1 MSYTK
6 INSIPLTVAFSLLLV
21 SALSLSFALVDG
33 VVSEPTYGVVSSVS
47 KRFLAEDNATGNASL
62 VLAAERTHRRDP
74 LEDRSYY
81 TGGWNISSSHY
92 WASVAYTGA
101 PLFIIALFWF
111 VACGI
116 SLLLVC
122 ICCCCCRR
130 GRYGYSR
137 TAYALSL
144 ILLSAFTIAAIIG
157 SIFLYTGQGKFH
169 DGTKHTLDYVVQQAG
184 STVDNLRNVSNILAV
199 AKHTGI
205 SQIFLPQNVQTNIDK
220 VDTKISSAAET
231 LETETEKNKKN
242 IMIVLDL
249 VRRILIIVAAV
260 MLGLAALG
268 FLLSILGLQF
278 IVYILVIIGW
288 ILVAVTFILCG
299 AFLVLHKILQST
311 NLILVL
317 LASFFVCSVIYF
329 PKFLTIV
336 LSILSATGDTCVAM
350 DDWVKNPSAH
360 TALDDII
367 PCVDTATAQETLSQ
381 SKEVTYQLV
390 GVTNTII
397 TNVSN
402 INLPPGVGYNQSGPL
417 VPNLC
422 NPFNSDKTDRKCA
435 SGEVELSNATQVW
448 RNYVC
453 EVSASNMC
461 STVGRLTPSMY
472 DQMTAVVNVSNGLY
486 HSGPFLKEL
495 LDCTF
500 LRDTFTVIHDE
511 HCPDLSRYSKWIYIG
526 LALVSVSVMLSL
538 ICWVL
543 YARERRHR
551 KYTKLVDATSGQES
565 LAGKSH
571 G

>member
-6 INSIPLTVAFSLLLV
+6 PNPIPLIVALLSLLLLSAV
-21 SALSLSFALVDG
+21 SVSLVNGTSLVDG
-33 VVSEPTYGVVSSVS
+33 VSSEPIYGVVSSGS
-47 KRFLAEDNATGNASL
+47 KRFLAENNGTENSSL
-62 VLAAERTHRRDP
+62 ILAAERTHRKDP
-74 LEDRSYY
+74 LEDRKYY
-81 TGGWNISSSHY
+81 TGGWNISDDHY

-111 VACGI
+111 LACGI
-116 SLLLVC
+116 CLLLVC

-144 ILLSAFTIAAIIG
+144 IFLSAFTIAAIIG
-157 SIFLYTGQGKFH
+157 SAFLYTGQGKFH

-184 STVDNLRNVSNILAV
+184 STVDSLRNVSDILAV
-199 AKHTGI
+199 AKHTGVN
-205 SQIFLPQNVQTNIDK
+205 QIFLPQNVQNNIDR
-220 VDTKISSAAET
+220 VDAKISSAAET
-231 LETETEKNKKN
+231 LESETEKNKKD
-242 IMIVLDL
+242 IMMILDV
-249 VRRILIIVAAV
+249 VRRILVIVAAV

-268 FLLSILGLQF
+268 FLFSILGLQVL
-278 IVYILVIIGW
+278 VYILVIIGW

-299 AFLVLHKILQST
+299 AFLVLH
-311 NLILVL
+311 N
-317 LASFFVCSVIYF
+317 
-329 PKFLTIV
+329 
-336 LSILSATGDTCVAM
+336 ATGDTCVAM

-367 PCVDTATAQETLSQ
+367 PCVDTVTAQETLSQ

-390 GVTNTII
+390 GVVNRII
-397 TNVSN
+397 INVSN
-402 INLPPGVGYNQSGPL
+402 INPPSGVGYNQSGPL
-417 VPNLC
+417 VPTLC
-422 NPFNSDKTDRKCA
+422 NPFNSDKTGRKCA
-435 SGEVELSNATQVW
+435 SGEVELNNATQVW

-453 EVSASNMC
+453 QVSASNVC

-486 HSGPFLKEL
+486 HSGPFLSEL

-500 LRDTFTVIHDE
+500 LRDTLTVIHNE
-511 HCPDLSRYSKWIYIG
+511 HCPDLGRYSKWVYVG
-526 LALVSVSVMLSL
+526 LALVSASVMLSL

-565 LAGKSH
+565 LEGKRH
-571 G
+571 W

>member
-6 INSIPLTVAFSLLLV
+6 PKQIPLIVALLSLLVV
-21 SALSLSFALVDG
+21 SAASVSLVNGTSLVDG
-33 VVSEPTYGVVSSVS
+33 S
-47 KRFLAEDNATGNASL
+47 KSFLEEKNAAGNSSL

-81 TGGWNISSSHY
+81 TGGWNISNDHY

-101 PLFIIALFWF
+101 PLFIIAVFWF
-111 VACGI
+111 AACGI
-116 SLLLVC
+116 CLLLVC

-144 ILLSAFTIAAIIG
+144 TFLAAFTIAAIIG
-157 SIFLYTGQGKFH
+157 SVFLYTGQGKFH
-169 DGTKHTLDYVVQQAG
+169 DGTKHTLDYVVQQAR
-184 STVDNLRNVSNILAV
+184 STVDGLRNVSNILAV
-199 AKHTGI
+199 AKHTGV
-205 SQIFLPQNVQTNIDK
+205 SQIFLPQNVQNNIDK
-220 VDTKISSAAET
+220 VDAKISSAAET
-231 LETETEKNKKN
+231 LESETEKNEKD
-242 IMIVLDL
+242 IMIILDI
-249 VRRILIIVAAV
+249 VRRILIIVATV
-260 MLGLAALG
+260 MLGLAAIG
-268 FLLSILGLQF
+268 FLFSILGLQVL
-278 IVYILVIIGW
+278 VYILVIIGW

-299 AFLVLHKILQST
+299 AFLVLH
-311 NLILVL
+311 N
-317 LASFFVCSVIYF
+317 
-329 PKFLTIV
+329 
-336 LSILSATGDTCVAM
+336 ATGDTCVAM
-350 DDWVKNPSAH
+350 DDWVKHPSAH

-381 SKEVTYQLV
+381 SKEVTFQLV
-390 GVTNTII
+390 GVANRII

-402 INLPPGVGYNQSGPL
+402 VNPPSGVGYNQSGPL

-453 EVSASNMC
+453 QVSAGKC
-461 STVGRLTPSMY
+461 YTVGRLTPAMY

-500 LRDTFTVIHDE
+500 LRNTFTVIHDE
-511 HCPDLSRYSKWIYIG
+511 HCPDLSQYSKWVYIG
-526 LALVSVSVMLSL
+526 LAVVSAAVMLSL

-565 LAGKSH
+565 FAGKSH

>member
-1 MSYTK
+1 MSCTK
-6 INSIPLTVAFSLLLV
+6 PNAIPLTVALSLLLV
-21 SALSLSFALVDG
+21 STVSFSLVNGISLVDG

-47 KRFLAEDNATGNASL
+47 KRFLAENNATENSSL

-74 LEDRSYY
+74 LEDQSYY
-81 TGGWNISSSHY
+81 TGGWNISNDHY

-101 PLFIIALFWF
+101 PLFIIAVFWF
-111 VACGI
+111 AACGI
-116 SLLLVC
+116 FLFIVC

-130 GRYGYSR
+130 RRYGYSR

-144 ILLSAFTIAAIIG
+144 IFLSAFTIAAIIG
-157 SIFLYTGQGKFH
+157 SVFLYTGQGKFH
-169 DGTKHTLDYVVQQAG
+169 DGTKDTLEYVVQQAG

-199 AKHTGI
+199 AKHTGVN
-205 SQIFLPQNVQTNIDK
+205 QIFLPQNVQNNIDK
-220 VDTKISSAAET
+220 VDTKISSAADT
-231 LETETEKNKKN
+231 LERETEKNKKD
-242 IMIVLDL
+242 IMTVLDL
-249 VRRILIIVAAV
+249 VRLILVIVAAV

-268 FLLSILGLQF
+268 FLFSIVGLQF
-278 IVYILVIIGW
+278 LVYILVIIGW

-299 AFLVLHKILQST
+299 AFLVLH
-311 NLILVL
+311 N
-317 LASFFVCSVIYF
+317 
-329 PKFLTIV
+329 
-336 LSILSATGDTCVAM
+336 ATGDTCVAM

-390 GVTNTII
+390 GVTNRII

-402 INLPPGVGYNQSGPL
+402 INPPSGVGYNQSGPL

-453 EVSASNMC
+453 QVSASNVC
-461 STVGRLTPSMY
+461 SSVGRLTPSMY
-472 DQMTAVVNVSNGLY
+472 DQMTAVVNVSSGLY
-486 HSGPFLKEL
+486 YSGPFLKEL

-511 HCPDLSRYSKWIYIG
+511 HCPDLGLYSKWIYIG
-526 LALVSVSVMLSL
+526 LALVSASVMLSL
-538 ICWVL
+538 IFWVL

-565 LAGKSH
+565 FAGKNH

>member
-1 MSYTK
+1 MSYT
-6 INSIPLTVAFSLLLV
+6 NPIPLIFSLSLLLV
-21 SALSLSFALVDG
+21 SVASFSFANGTFLVDG
-33 VVSEPTYGVVSSVS
+33 VVSKPIYGVGSSVS
-47 KRFLAEDNATGNASL
+47 KRLLKENNGSGNSSL
-62 VLAAERTHRRDP
+62 VLASERTHRRDP

-81 TGGWNISSSHY
+81 TGGWNISNDHY

-101 PLFIIALFWF
+101 PLFIIAVFWF
-111 VACGI
+111 AACGI
-116 SLLLVC
+116 CLLLVC

-144 ILLSAFTIAAIIG
+144 TFLSAFTIAAIIG
-157 SIFLYTGQGKFH
+157 SVFLYTGQGKFH
-169 DGTKHTLDYVVQQAG
+169 DGTKHTLDYVVQQAR
-184 STVDNLRNVSNILAV
+184 STVDGLRNVSSILAV
-199 AKHTGI
+199 AKHTGV
-205 SQIFLPQNVQTNIDK
+205 SQIFLPQNVQNNIDK

-231 LETETEKNKKN
+231 LESETDKNKKD
-242 IMIVLDL
+242 IMIILDV
-249 VRRILIIVAAV
+249 VRKILIIVASV

-268 FLLSILGLQF
+268 FLFSILGLQVL
-278 IVYILVIIGW
+278 VYILVIIGW

-299 AFLVLHKILQST
+299 AFLVLH
-311 NLILVL
+311 N
-317 LASFFVCSVIYF
+317 
-329 PKFLTIV
+329 
-336 LSILSATGDTCVAM
+336 ATGDTCVAM
-350 DDWVKNPSAH
+350 DDWVKHPSAH

-390 GVTNTII
+390 GVANRII

-402 INLPPGVGYNQSGPL
+402 INPPSGVGYNQSGPL

-435 SGEVELSNATQVW
+435 SGEVELSNAPQVW

-453 EVSASNMC
+453 QVSASNVC
-461 STVGRLTPSMY
+461 STVGRLTPAMY
-472 DQMTAVVNVSNGLY
+472 DQMTAVINVSNGLY

-511 HCPDLSRYSKWIYIG
+511 HCPGLSRYSQWIYIG
-526 LALVSVSVMLSL
+526 LALVSAAVMLSL

-565 LAGKSH
+565 FAGKSH

>member
-6 INSIPLTVAFSLLLV
+6 PNPIPLIVAL
-21 SALSLSFALVDG
+21 LSLFLLSAVSVSFVHGTSLVDG
-33 VVSEPTYGVVSSVS
+33 VVKEPIYGGVSSGS
-47 KRFLAEDNATGNASL
+47 KRFLAENNGTGNSSL
-62 VLAAERTHRRDP
+62 VLAAERTHRKDP
-74 LEDRSYY
+74 LEDRKYY
-81 TGGWNISSSHY
+81 TGGWNISDNHY

-116 SLLLVC
+116 CFLLVC

-130 GRYGYSR
+130 GRYGYSQ

-144 ILLSAFTIAAIIG
+144 IFLSAFTIAAIIG
-157 SIFLYTGQGKFH
+157 SAFLYTGQGKFH

-184 STVDNLRNVSNILAV
+184 STVDSLRNVSNILAV
-199 AKHTGI
+199 AKHTGV
-205 SQIFLPQNVQTNIDK
+205 SQIFLPQNVQNNIDR
-220 VDTKISSAAET
+220 VDAKISSAAET
-231 LETETEKNKKN
+231 LESETEKNKKD
-242 IMIVLDL
+242 IMMILDL
-249 VRRILIIVAAV
+249 VRRILVIVASV

-268 FLLSILGLQF
+268 FLFSILGVQVL
-278 IVYILVIIGW
+278 VYILVIIGW

-299 AFLVLHKILQST
+299 AFLVLH
-311 NLILVL
+311 N
-317 LASFFVCSVIYF
+317 
-329 PKFLTIV
+329 
-336 LSILSATGDTCVAM
+336 ATGDTCVAM

-381 SKEVTYQLV
+381 SKEVTFQLI
-390 GVTNTII
+390 GVVNRII

-402 INLPPGVGYNQSGPL
+402 INPPSGIGYNQSGPL
-417 VPNLC
+417 VPTLC
-422 NPFNSDKTDRKCA
+422 NPFNSDKTDWKCA
-435 SGEVELSNATQVW
+435 SGEVELNNATQVW

-453 EVSASNMC
+453 QISASNVC

-486 HSGPFLKEL
+486 HSGPFLSEL

-500 LRDTFTVIHDE
+500 LRDTLTVIHNE
-511 HCPDLSRYSKWIYIG
+511 HCPDLGRYSKWVYVG
-526 LALVSVSVMLSL
+526 LALVSASVMLSL

-565 LAGKSH
+565 FEGKRH

>member
-81 TGGWNISSSHY
+81 TGGWNISNEHY

-111 VACGI
+111 VACAI

-205 SQIFLPQNVQTNIDK
+205 SQIFLPQNVQNNIDK

-299 AFLVLHKILQST
+299 AFLVLH
-311 NLILVL
+311 N
-317 LASFFVCSVIYF
+317 
-329 PKFLTIV
+329 
-336 LSILSATGDTCVAM
+336 ATGDTCVAM
-350 DDWVKNPSAH
+350 DDWVKNPLAH

-390 GVTNTII
+390 EVTNTII

-402 INLPPGVGYNQSGPL
+402 IINLPPGVGYNQSGPL

-448 RNYVC
+448 KSYVC

>member
-6 INSIPLTVAFSLLLV
+6 PNPIPLIVAL
-21 SALSLSFALVDG
+21 LSLFLLSAVSVSFVHGTSLVDG
-33 VVSEPTYGVVSSVS
+33 VVKEPIYGGVSSGS
-47 KRFLAEDNATGNASL
+47 KRFLAENNGTGNSSL
-62 VLAAERTHRRDP
+62 VLAAERTHRKDP
-74 LEDRSYY
+74 LEDRKYY
-81 TGGWNISSSHY
+81 TGGWNISDDHY

-111 VACGI
+111 VTCGI
-116 SLLLVC
+116 CLLLVC

-130 GRYGYSR
+130 GRYGYSQ

-144 ILLSAFTIAAIIG
+144 IFLSAFTIAAIIG
-157 SIFLYTGQGKFH
+157 SAFLYTGQGKFH

-184 STVDNLRNVSNILAV
+184 STVDSLRNVSNILAV
-199 AKHTGI
+199 AKHTGV
-205 SQIFLPQNVQTNIDK
+205 SQIFLPQNVQNNIDR
-220 VDTKISSAAET
+220 VDAKISSAAET
-231 LETETEKNKKN
+231 LESETEKNKKD
-242 IMIVLDL
+242 IMMILDL
-249 VRRILIIVAAV
+249 VRRILIIVASV

-268 FLLSILGLQF
+268 FLFSILGVQVL
-278 IVYILVIIGW
+278 VYILVIIGW

-299 AFLVLHKILQST
+299 AFLVLH
-311 NLILVL
+311 N
-317 LASFFVCSVIYF
+317 
-329 PKFLTIV
+329 
-336 LSILSATGDTCVAM
+336 ATGDTCVAM

-381 SKEVTYQLV
+381 SKEVTFQLI
-390 GVTNTII
+390 GVVNRII

-402 INLPPGVGYNQSGPL
+402 ITPPSGIGYNQSGPL
-417 VPNLC
+417 VPTLC
-422 NPFNSDKTDRKCA
+422 NPFNSDKTDWKCT
-435 SGEVELSNATQVW
+435 SGEVELNNATQVW

-453 EVSASNMC
+453 QISASNVC

-486 HSGPFLKEL
+486 HFGPFLSEL

-500 LRDTFTVIHDE
+500 LRDTLTVIHNE
-511 HCPDLSRYSKWIYIG
+511 HCPDLGRYSKWVYVG
-526 LALVSVSVMLSL
+526 LALVSASVMLSL

-565 LAGKSH
+565 FEGKRH

>member
-6 INSIPLTVAFSLLLV
+6 PNPIPLTVTLTLLLLSAV
-21 SALSLSFALVDG
+21 SFSFVNGTSLVDG
-33 VVSEPTYGVVSSVS
+33 VASEPIYGVVSSGS
-47 KRFLAEDNATGNASL
+47 KRLLAENNGTGNSSL

-74 LEDRSYY
+74 LEDRKYY
-81 TGGWNISSSHY
+81 TGGWNISNKHY
-92 WASVAYTGA
+92 WASVAFTGA

-116 SLLLVC
+116 CLLLVC

-144 ILLSAFTIAAIIG
+144 IFLSAFTIAAIIG
-157 SIFLYTGQGKFH
+157 SAFLYTGQGKFH
-169 DGTKHTLDYVVQQAG
+169 DGTKHTLDYVVRQAG
-184 STVDNLRNVSNILAV
+184 STVGSLRNVSNILAV
-199 AKHTGI
+199 AKRTRVGQF
-205 SQIFLPQNVQTNIDK
+205 SLPQNVQNNIDK

-231 LETETEKNKKN
+231 LETETEKNKKD
-242 IMIVLDL
+242 IMMILDD
-249 VRRILIIVAAV
+249 VRRILVIVAAV
-260 MLGLAALG
+260 MLAVAALG
-268 FLLSILGLQF
+268 FLFSVLGLQF
-278 IVYILVIIGW
+278 LVYILVIIGW

-299 AFLVLHKILQST
+299 AFLVLH
-311 NLILVL
+311 N
-317 LASFFVCSVIYF
+317 
-329 PKFLTIV
+329 
-336 LSILSATGDTCVAM
+336 ATGDTCMAM

-381 SKEVTYQLV
+381 SKEVTYLLV
-390 GVTNTII
+390 GVANRII

-402 INLPPGVGYNQSGPL
+402 INPPSGVGYNQSGPL

-448 RNYVC
+448 RIYVC
-453 EVSASNMC
+453 QVSASNVC
-461 STVGRLTPSMY
+461 TTVGRLTPSMY

-486 HSGPFLKEL
+486 HSGPFLSEL

-500 LRDTFTVIHDE
+500 LRDTLTVIHND
-511 HCPDLSRYSKWIYIG
+511 HCPDLKQYNKWVYVG
-526 LALVSVSVMLSL
+526 LALVSAAVMLSL

-565 LAGKSH
+565 LEGKRQ

>member
-6 INSIPLTVAFSLLLV
+6 PKAIPLTVAVLSLLLV
-21 SALSLSFALVDG
+21 SAVSVSFVNGTSVVDG
-33 VVSEPTYGVVSSVS
+33 VVSEPIYGVVSSGS
-47 KRFLAEDNATGNASL
+47 KRFLGENNATGNSSL

-81 TGGWNISSSHY
+81 TGGWNISNEHY

-111 VACGI
+111 VACAI
-116 SLLLVC
+116 CLLLVC

-144 ILLSAFTIAAIIG
+144 TFLTAFTIAAIIG
-157 SIFLYTGQGKFH
+157 SVFLYTGQGKFH
-169 DGTKHTLDYVVQQAG
+169 DGTKHTLDYVVQQAR
-184 STVDNLRNVSNILAV
+184 STVDGLRNVSNTLAV
-199 AKHTGI
+199 AKHTGV
-205 SQIFLPQNVQTNIDK
+205 SQIFIPQNVQNNIDK
-220 VDTKISSAAET
+220 VDAKINSAAET
-231 LETETEKNKKN
+231 LENETEKNKKD
-242 IMIVLDL
+242 IMIILDV

-260 MLGLAALG
+260 MLVLAALG
-268 FLLSILGLQF
+268 FLFSILGLQVL
-278 IVYILVIIGW
+278 VYILVIIGW

-299 AFLVLHKILQST
+299 LFLVLH
-311 NLILVL
+311 N
-317 LASFFVCSVIYF
+317 
-329 PKFLTIV
+329 
-336 LSILSATGDTCVAM
+336 ATGDTCVAM
-350 DDWVKNPSAH
+350 DDWVKHPSAH

-367 PCVDTATAQETLSQ
+367 PCVDPATAQDTLSQ

-390 GVTNTII
+390 GVSNRII
-397 TNVSN
+397 TNISN
-402 INLPPGVGYNQSGPL
+402 INPPSGVGYNQSGPL

-448 RNYVC
+448 KNYVC
-453 EVSASNMC
+453 QVSASNVC
-461 STVGRLTPSMY
+461 STVGRLTPAMY

-526 LALVSVSVMLSL
+526 LALVSAAVMLSL

-551 KYTKLVDATSGQES
+551 KYTKLVDATYGQES
-565 LAGKSH
+565 NAGKSH

>member
-6 INSIPLTVAFSLLLV
+6 PNPIPLTVTLTLFLLSAVSFSFV
-21 SALSLSFALVDG
+21 NGTSPVDG
-33 VVSEPTYGVVSSVS
+33 VSSEPIYGVVSSGS
-47 KRFLAEDNATGNASL
+47 KRLLAENNGTGNSSL
-62 VLAAERTHRRDP
+62 VLAAERTHRQDP
-74 LEDRSYY
+74 LEDRKYY
-81 TGGWNISSSHY
+81 TGGWNISNKHY

-101 PLFIIALFWF
+101 SLFLIALFWF

-116 SLLLVC
+116 CLLLVC

-144 ILLSAFTIAAIIG
+144 IFLSAFTIAAIIG
-157 SIFLYTGQGKFH
+157 SAFLYTGQGRFH

-184 STVDNLRNVSNILAV
+184 STVGSLRNVSSILAV
-199 AKHTGI
+199 AKHTRVGQF
-205 SQIFLPQNVQTNIDK
+205 SLPQSVQDNIDK

-231 LETETEKNKKN
+231 LETETEKNKKD
-242 IMIVLDL
+242 IMMILDDVRLIL
-249 VRRILIIVAAV
+249 VIVAAV
-260 MLGLAALG
+260 MLAVAALG
-268 FLLSILGLQF
+268 FLFSVLGLQF
-278 IVYILVIIGW
+278 LVYILVIIGW

-299 AFLVLHKILQST
+299 AFLVLH
-311 NLILVL
+311 N
-317 LASFFVCSVIYF
+317 
-329 PKFLTIV
+329 
-336 LSILSATGDTCVAM
+336 ATGDTCVAM

-381 SKEVTYQLV
+381 SKEVTYLLV
-390 GVTNTII
+390 GVANRII

-402 INLPPGVGYNQSGPL
+402 INLPSGVGYNQSGPL

-453 EVSASNMC
+453 QVSASNVC
-461 STVGRLTPSMY
+461 TTVGRLTPSMY

-486 HSGPFLKEL
+486 HSGPFLSEL

-500 LRDTFTVIHDE
+500 LRDTLTVIHND
-511 HCPDLSRYSKWIYIG
+511 HCPDLKQYSKWVYVG
-526 LALVSVSVMLSL
+526 LALVSAAVMLSL

-565 LAGKSH
+565 LEGKRL